1 MLNTCFLSGSPKFWY
16 MLGRGCHVINS
27 QEKLWGLSF
36 SWVSLVDI
44 SHVSPQF
51 DAGGIKHILSDSTG
65 RELLEACIWY
75 PLDFIPC
82 AFSLC
87 WFCLYPFA
95 GINLSHEY
103 DCMLSPMSPPSK
115 SPNPGLDLGT
125 PNTVQCRSKGEELC
139 FVSLC
144 ISQGTKHT
152 LRHNKYSLY
161 WRF

>member
-16 MLGRGCHVINS
+16 MLGRGCPCDQLPVKTLRT
-27 QEKLWGLSF
+27 EFLMSF
-36 SWVSLVDI
+36 PGRHFTL
-44 SHVSPQF
+44 SPQF
-51 DAGGIKHILSDSTG
+51 DAGRIKHIPSDSTG
-65 RELLEACIWY
+65 RELLEACTWY

-82 AFSLC
+82 AFSLG

-103 DCMLSPMSPPSK
+103 DYMLSPMSPSK
-115 SPNPGLDLGT
+115 SPNPALVLGT
-125 PNTVQCRSKGEELC
+125 PNTVQCRAKGEEFC
-139 FVSLC
+139 FISLC

-161 WRF
+161 W